1 MKQTAG
7 KKFFILNNTANNLYY
22 FLLIFFSSTILLIIL
37 ECIRFDQQATTKQ
50 SRVIQGKGKFE
61 FRKNLTELVH
71 FFFFITKVSH
81 RKMNL

>member
-37 ECIRFDQQATTKQ
+37 ECIRFDQQETKATTKQ
-50 SRVIQGKGKFE
+50 SRVIQGNRKIE
-61 FRKNLTELVH
+61 FRKNLTRV
-71 FFFFITKVSH
+71 FF
-81 RKMNL
+81 L